1 MTSRTRRARLWRL
14 ISSRPNL
21 VGGVLAGGLA
31 WLILS
36 LAPNLS
42 FGWSTRA
49 ILAWDV
55 GAVVFIATMMRHMAG
70 RSTDNIRAT
79 VALQDEGQGM
89 ILGLVLIA
97 SAASLWTIAL
107 ELSLA
112 HGAHGWLLAFRV
124 TLAAVTVALSWFIV
138 QLIFALHYRHEYYGQ
153 GADGRDRGGLQ
164 FPGGGEPDSW
174 DFVHFAVVIGVAAQ
188 TADIAFTS
196 RTQRRI
202 GTMHSLIAFVFNTVV
217 LALTINLLAGL
228 VS

>member
-1 MTSRTRRARLWRL
+1 MTSRSRRARLWRL
-14 ISSRPNL
+14 ISSRPHL
-21 VGGVLAGGLA
+21 VGGALTGAVTWVALA
-31 WLILS
+31 
-36 LAPNLS
+36 LAPD
-42 FGWSTRA
+42 FATAWSTRA

-55 GAVVFIATMMRHMAG
+55 GAVVFIASMMHDMARG
-70 RSTDNIRAT
+70 SVARIRAT

-107 ELSLA
+107 ELGLA
-112 HGAHGWLLAFRV
+112 HQAHGWLLALRV
-124 TLAAVTVALSWFIV
+124 TLAAVTVALSWFV
-138 QLIFALHYRHEYYGQ
+138 TQLIFALHYRHEFYGQ
-153 GADGRDRGGLQ
+153 GEDGTDRGGLQ
-164 FPGGGEPDSW
+164 FPGGETPDSW

-196 RTQRRI
+196 KTQRRI